1 MFGVTGKIQANTDM
15 LPVCADGE
23 ACCSST
29 DQHVMIGPGEQP
41 DLEPDISVERE
52 LREPP
57 QYRVILHNDDYTT
70 MEFVV
75 YVLQTVFH
83 KEETEAVQIMLMV
96 HRNGSGVCGV
106 YTAEVAETKVS
117 LVHDMAR
124 QHGYPLK
131 CSMQEV

>member
-1 MFGVTGKIQANTDM
+1 MRR
-15 LPVCADGE
+15 E
-23 ACCSST
+23 R
-29 DQHVMIGPGEQP
+29 VMINPEERP
-41 DLEPDISVERE
+41 DLEPEISEERE
-52 LREPP
+52 LKEPP

-75 YVLQTVFH
+75 HVLQTVFY
-83 KEETEAVQIMLMV
+83 KEETEAVQIMLLV

-124 QHGYPLK
+124 KHGYPLK

>member
-1 MFGVTGKIQANTDM
+1 MFGASGKIQAE
-15 LPVCADGE
+15 ADTWPGCVARE
-23 ACCSST
+23 TGGSARGVFT
-29 DQHVMIGPGEQP
+29 MIGPGEQP
-41 DLEPDISVERE
+41 DLEPEISEERE
-52 LREPP
+52 LKEPP

-117 LVHDMAR
+117 LVHDMAK

>member
-1 MFGVTGKIQANTDM
+1 
-15 LPVCADGE
+15 
-23 ACCSST
+23 
-29 DQHVMIGPGEQP
+29 MIGPVERP
-41 DLEPDISVERE
+41 DAEPDTSIEKEVK
-52 LREPP
+52 EPP

-83 KEETEAVQIMLMV
+83 KQESEAVQIMLTV

-124 QHGYPLK
+124 KHGYPLK

>member
-1 MFGVTGKIQANTDM
+1 V
-15 LPVCADGE
+15 E
-23 ACCSST
+23 R
-29 DQHVMIGPGEQP
+29 P
-41 DLEPDISVERE
+41 DAEPDNSIEKEVK
-52 LREPP
+52 EPP

-83 KEETEAVQIMLMV
+83 KQESEAVQIMLTV

-124 QHGYPLK
+124 KHGYPLK